1 MELCQLSPYFRG
13 IHFFIVSFSFLS
25 ILMNLSFRTICF
37 VFVASLLSF
46 ELSVQHFSF
55 ESLLL
60 VVKVC
65 ITSCF
70 GGKSMDQASLLM
82 KIGGQKFQEANQEV

>member
-1 MELCQLSPYFRG
+1 
-13 IHFFIVSFSFLS
+13 
-25 ILMNLSFRTICF
+25 
-37 VFVASLLSF
+37 
-46 ELSVQHFSF
+46 LSVQHFSF